1 MAELTPV
8 PGPRSP
14 FAGWRAWAVGIV
26 VVGILVAIAKPWGP
40 LAEDAPV
47 LPGQAASFD
56 PVAEASGA
64 LGGDEPSAVP
74 VDRTVEF
81 DAASLGARSPEPAWT
96 LITAADRV
104 ALPIADMTDPSAAPS
119 EGGGR
124 PDISAGPVLELGTSD
139 DAGALAIA
147 HPRDASRGAV
157 RLWRFATD
165 GQPRRVDLDQA
176 PSPWPVD
183 HVELL
188 VQREQGAAPD
198 RAEGWESGLYRLDL
212 LIEPED
218 IVRSVMLVVRPG
230 PGSAPGAAPM
240 PAEPAPERG
249 IPPSTLRILP
259 PAANLWALGG
269 YLSGWHRDAASGS
282 CRIVEI
288 WQSTDPRDDC
298 WPVPLGPT
306 DAIGVNLDVPVTS
319 IELALVDPL
328 PGPAGATSQLAVGGR
343 AGLAFVQAPAGGLAD
358 GIYRLDAGT
367 AAGSR
372 TWYLEVGPIGRAV
385 ARYYDSATSR

>member
-14 FAGWRAWAVGIV
+14 FRGWRGWAAGAV

-47 LPGQAASFD
+47 LRSPAAALD
-56 PVAEASGA
+56 PVAVASGG
-64 LGGDEPSAVP
+64 LGDDEPAAP
-74 VDRTVEF
+74 PADRSVAF
-81 DAASLGARSPEPAWT
+81 DPSSLGARSPEPAWT
-96 LITAADRV
+96 LITAGDRV
-104 ALPIADMTDPSAAPS
+104 ALPIADVADPSAAPS
-119 EGGGR
+119 QGGGR

-147 HPRDASRGAV
+147 HPRDASLGAV
-157 RLWRFATD
+157 RLWRFGTD
-165 GQPRRVDLDQA
+165 GKPRRVDLDSA

-183 HVELL
+183 HVALL
-188 VQREQGAAPD
+188 VQREQGSAPD
-198 RAEGWESGLYRLDL
+198 RVQGWASGLYRLDL
-212 LIEPED
+212 LIEPEEV
-218 IVRSVMLVVRPG
+218 VRSVMLVVRPG
-230 PGSAPGAAPM
+230 PGTPPGADPLS
-240 PAEPAPERG
+240 PEPAPGRG
-249 IPPSTLRILP
+249 FQPSTLRVLP
-259 PAANLWALGG
+259 PAANLWAIGG
-269 YLSGWHRDAASGS
+269 YLSGWHREDAPGG
-282 CRIVEI
+282 CRIAQI
-288 WQSTDPRDDC
+288 WQATDPRDDC
-298 WPVPLGPT
+298 WPVPLGRT
-306 DAIGVNLDVPVTS
+306 DAVGVNLDVPVTS

-343 AGLAFVQAPAGGLAD
+343 PGLAFVQAPTGGLAD